1 MYDATPYLADHPGGA
16 ESILITAGMDAT
28 DEFNS
33 IHSSKAKAMLA
44 QYYIGEL
51 VASKPVEAA
60 PATANGNGHAAPAPA
75 AVQVSR
81 PQGRTRSR
89 LPPSVHFGFRT
100 RNQSYFVLSLW

>member
-16 ESILITAGMDAT
+16 ESILISAGMDAT

-51 VASKPVEAA
+51 VASKPAEAA
-60 PATANGNGHAAPAPA
+60 PPAANGHAAPAPA
-75 AVQVSR
+75 AVQVS
-81 PQGRTRSR
+81 PHSRSSS
-89 LPPSVHFGFRT
+89 LCAYGYLGSTTLLTASVAT
-100 RNQSYFVLSLW
+100 IKW